1 MKETLTLE
9 LSRIHGNTG
18 SRADW
23 NLSGGAIVA
32 EYTPGFVQRSHL
44 ETGTRG
50 SAQSLQ
56 DLGFLPQNSF
66 SRGPTLSGEMY
77 TRPHGDPS

>member
-9 LSRIHGNTG
+9 LGRIHGNTG
-18 SRADW
+18 PRADW
-23 NLSGGAIVA
+23 NLSGLA

-50 SAQSLQ
+50 PDRPLIVSERNELHPSL
-56 DLGFLPQNSF
+56 LMVELFHLNS
-66 SRGPTLSGEMY
+66 
-77 TRPHGDPS
+77 